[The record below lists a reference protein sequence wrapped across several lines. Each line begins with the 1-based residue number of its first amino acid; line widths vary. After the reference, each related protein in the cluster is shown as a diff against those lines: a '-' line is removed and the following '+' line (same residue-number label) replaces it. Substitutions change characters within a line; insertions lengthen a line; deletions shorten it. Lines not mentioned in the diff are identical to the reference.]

1 MLNLYGLIFTYY
13 LTDDLYDA
21 DVAGLSY
28 VVYSAENGIV
38 LKASGYN
45 EKLYLVVEYV
55 TRAIKKF
62 LDSVTLHI
70 FETFKS
76 KLSKDLYNAIIKP
89 KTLNK

>member
-1 MLNLYGLIFTYY
+1 MYP
-13 LTDDLYDA
+13 A

-28 VVYSAENGIV
+28 ALFPAENGIV

-55 TRAIKKF
+55 TRAIKIF
-62 LDSVTLHI
+62 LSSVTPHI

-89 KTLNK
+89 KALNKYVYFALKMFL